1 MYMQAKEMSLS
12 MDMDE
17 LLTYTYSLMEI
28 KLSFLMAI
36 RLKDKIIELKKNLN
50 IDTSTNNIRLMINKA
65 FGKKPVCSIKYLF
78 SNKKSY

>member
-36 RLKDKIIELKKNLN
+36 RL
-50 IDTSTNNIRLMINKA
+50 R
-65 FGKKPVCSIKYLF
+65 IK
-78 SNKKSY
+78 